1 LSTEMGKLG
10 DILKPQVALVNRAS
24 QVVVCVIEIFSITIK
39 ITIVWKWT
47 VKHIYYHFEQTK

>member
-1 LSTEMGKLG
+1 MGKLG